1 MLVNRTPTAGAQR
14 QSMSDS
20 ESDRISSAV
29 RLMGPNK
36 DSDNL
41 IQSPPLRNNVNL
53 EFTRSNPNIFPLG
66 VGLGTCFQARNNPR
80 LLEQQEKAE
89 KMCRKLMKD
98 LDIWI
103 WKRRR
108 MCFIMITPLPPPAP
122 SGDNI
127 RTETDN
133 LSAPPPTCIEPE
145 PEKETPTIPRCSATT
160 QSSFN
165 IRSKII

>member
-1 MLVNRTPTAGAQR
+1 MFVNRTPTAGAQR

-29 RLMGPNK
+29 RLMGLNK

-89 KMCRKLMKD
+89 KICRKLMKD

-103 WKRRR
+103 WRRR
-108 MCFIMITPLPPPAP
+108 RTCFTMITPPPPPAP

-127 RTETDN
+127 QTETDN
-133 LSAPPPTCIEPE
+133 LSAPPPPALNLNQRRKLQPSPDVLQPPKVHLTLDQ
-145 PEKETPTIPRCSATT
+145 R
-160 QSSFN
+160 
-165 IRSKII
+165 

>member
-1 MLVNRTPTAGAQR
+1 MLVNRTPTAEAQR
-14 QSMSDS
+14 RSMSDS

-66 VGLGTCFQARNNPR
+66 VGLGTGFQARNNPR

-98 LDIWI
+98 LDIRI
-103 WKRRR
+103 WRRSR
-108 MCFIMITPLPPPAP
+108 MCFTMITPLSPPLLPVIIFKQRQITYQLLNP
-122 SGDNI
+122 PVL
-127 RTETDN
+127 N
-133 LSAPPPTCIEPE
+133 LNQRRRLQPPKNKSTVY
-145 PEKETPTIPRCSATT
+145 
-160 QSSFN
+160 
-165 IRSKII
+165 

>member
-1 MLVNRTPTAGAQR
+1 
-14 QSMSDS
+14 MSDS
-20 ESDRISSAV
+20 ESDRISSAFRV
-29 RLMGPNK
+29 MGPNK

-53 EFTRSNPNIFPLG
+53 EFMRSNPNISPLGSGLIKTPLG
-66 VGLGTCFQARNNPR
+66 VGLGTRFQARNNPR

-103 WKRRR
+103 WRRRR
-108 MCFIMITPLPPPAP
+108 MCFTMITPLSPPTP

-127 RTETDN
+127 QRQLTYQFLN
-133 LSAPPPTCIEPE
+133 PPVLCY
-145 PEKETPTIPRCSATT
+145 R
-160 QSSFN
+160 
-165 IRSKII
+165 